1 MKKLFEEFNPKTL
14 KDWNDRVIADLK
26 GASFE
31 SLIWNQS
38 ENIKIAPIY
47 HRESNP
53 DKERGLIFEHSD
65 WEIEQTLNTPNN
77 KKVLACLNSGATAL
91 LLKNISSEH
100 LDTVLENVWF
110 QHIQTSFITDSPNRL
125 LSNFISLIKKRD
137 LDVKS
142 IQGSLHYDPLMK
154 GLKNGAFENKL
165 WEKFESIQEKIDS
178 LTSYK
183 SLTIQAHEYSDAG
196 ASITQELAFTSAQL
210 SEYFAKSPKLNPKSI
225 QISMGVS
232 THYFFEIAKYRA
244 LRILWVQLL
253 KAYNKEYV
261 TLSVR
266 AQSSLRTSTLY
277 DPHTNMLRNTSQCM
291 SAAIGG
297 ANTININS
305 FNALHAKE
313 DDFGQ
318 RMSRNISLIL
328 KEEAHFNKVSD
339 PSAGSYYIEHLTH
352 KLSEN
357 AWKLF
362 QEIEAKGGWLE
373 NVKTNVI
380 QKMIQENAEQQEKD
394 LQSGAKVLL
403 GTNLYPNDEEKWD
416 SKSVS
421 TPSTNRKTEKNFKP
435 LNTYR
440 LSEQMELQRQSKEE
454 NHV

>member
-1 MKKLFEEFNPKTL
+1 
-14 KDWNDRVIADLK
+14 
-26 GASFE
+26 
-31 SLIWNQS
+31 
-38 ENIKIAPIY
+38 
-47 HRESNP
+47 
-53 DKERGLIFEHSD
+53 
-65 WEIEQTLNTPNN
+65 
-77 KKVLACLNSGATAL
+77 
-91 LLKNISSEH
+91 
-100 LDTVLENVWF
+100 
-110 QHIQTSFITDSPNRL
+110 
-125 LSNFISLIKKRD
+125 
-137 LDVKS
+137 
-142 IQGSLHYDPLMK
+142 MK

-210 SEYFAKSPKLNPKSI
+210 SEYLAKSPKLNPNNI

-244 LRILWVQLL
+244 LRILWAQLL
-253 KAYNKEYV
+253 KAYNKESV
-261 TLSVR
+261 SLSVR
-266 AQSSLRTSTLY
+266 AQSSLRTTTLY

-373 NVKTNVI
+373 NVKTNAI

-421 TPSTNRKTEKNFKP
+421 TPSTNRKTEKDFKP

-440 LSEQMELQRQSKEE
+440 LSEQMELQRKSKEE